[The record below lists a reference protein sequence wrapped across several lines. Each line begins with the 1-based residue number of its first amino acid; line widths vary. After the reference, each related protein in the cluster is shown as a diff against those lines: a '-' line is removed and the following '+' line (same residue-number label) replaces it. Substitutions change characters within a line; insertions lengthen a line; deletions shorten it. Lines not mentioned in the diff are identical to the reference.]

1 MIRKNLFFR
10 INLIINVWKKFRINW
25 VLGNTGCQSEH
36 SGACPKERAISINFF
51 KNTDG
56 KMAGN

>member
-1 MIRKNLFFR
+1 MIRKTLFFR
-10 INLIINVWKKFRINW
+10 TNLIINVWKKFRTDRI
-25 VLGNTGCQSEH
+25 LGNTGCQSEH
-36 SGACPKERAISINFF
+36 SGARPEERAISINFF